1 MQVLSEREPDLC
13 GLDHGEKGFMEG
25 LAWDLEG
32 RVTAMDNFSSSA
44 HPTIPS
50 SNTVPLTTADPDAH
64 GRHSFVE
71 CRKNP
76 KINFD

>member
-32 RVTAMDNFSSSA
+32 ESLPWTTF
-44 HPTIPS
+44 HHLPTPQS
-50 SNTVPLTTADPDAH
+50 LLPTLSL
-64 GRHSFVE
+64 SE
-71 CRKNP
+71 
-76 KINFD
+76 